1 MDFELNL
8 FSPDVKA
15 NPYRYYTAMRA
26 KGRVL
31 RNTATHPLSAGTE
44 TWMVHTYEDVARVYR
59 EHENFSS
66 ALGFAMAPGQSA
78 LGRALSLTML
88 SADPPEHTR
97 LRRPVAQAF
106 TPVSIAKL
114 APRTRSIAQQLV
126 APLQTGKVYDVAD
139 ELSYPLPMTVIAEML
154 GVSIED
160 RDRFRRWSNDLLSA
174 GGVEQPSTAEI
185 ARREQSRAELLEYF
199 RAEIEKRRR
208 EPSEDLVG
216 RLVKANAQGTLTEEE
231 LVATCVL
238 LLVGGNETTTNL
250 ITNAAHHLARHPDQ
264 RVRILEDP
272 SLLESAVEESLRYES
287 PVQFTIRVA
296 ARDVEIGG
304 VTIPSGARVIP
315 FIGAANRDPEL
326 FHDPDAFDVGR
337 SPNEHI
343 AFADG
348 IHFCIGAPLARLEA
362 RIALE
367 ALIGKA
373 SNYRL
378 ADPDKPLEYGLF
390 SHRSPKHLEI
400 LT

>member
-1 MDFELNL
+1 
-8 FSPDVKA
+8 
-15 NPYRYYTAMRA
+15 
-26 KGRVL
+26 
-31 RNTATHPLSAGTE
+31 
-44 TWMVHTYEDVARVYR
+44 
-59 EHENFSS
+59 
-66 ALGFAMAPGQSA
+66 
-78 LGRALSLTML
+78 
-88 SADPPEHTR
+88 
-97 LRRPVAQAF
+97 
-106 TPVSIAKL
+106 
-114 APRTRSIAQQLV
+114 LV